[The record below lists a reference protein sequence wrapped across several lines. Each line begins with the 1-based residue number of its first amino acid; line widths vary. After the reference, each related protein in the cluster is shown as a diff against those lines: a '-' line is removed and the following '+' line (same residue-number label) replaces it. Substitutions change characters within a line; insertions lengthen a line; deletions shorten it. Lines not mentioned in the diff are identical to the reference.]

1 MSNSFENKVCMEVEF
16 YHSKLQDAIET
27 LVSVLN
33 HGSQS
38 SSHSQIE
45 YVKSLLTDMKS
56 HLPDGEK

>member
-1 MSNSFENKVCMEVEF
+1 MEVEF

-56 HLPDGEK
+56 HLPDGE